1 MADFLQT
8 IRDKDSINGKLFK
21 YKDRFGLIMRYI
33 SAKDPTEY
41 DEVEY
46 FYNGQV
52 YLVPAI
58 WLHQYIDEV
67 YFNF

>member
-33 SAKDPTEY
+33 SSKDSTEY

-67 YFNF
+67 YFNV